1 MHITYINIC
10 NCMWCMAYSMLI
22 IHIFSRLS
30 RCRPTPQHTSTKLVL
45 ACSCITMDNPV
56 LHHKTRPS
64 IAIDLARF
72 CLAMQTLSRT
82 PSTARPLLLRAGR
95 RRAREGLHSQTKP
108 DTSSW
113 SHKAR
118 AAVAT
123 WDLILSLRPCEI
135 RASVKLVRR
144 RGARLIHIDCW
155 YSTFAFDWEP
165 ACAIRRRGGLHCQT
179 TWTINMP
186 WPVMSKSP
194 HEPR

>member
-1 MHITYINIC
+1 MAYECKCGMRFQINTPAMHIIYINIC
-10 NCMWCMAYSMLI
+10 NCMWCMACSMLI

-95 RRAREGLHSQTKP
+95 RRAREGLHRQTRQARYKFMISQ
-108 DTSSW
+108 SESC
-113 SHKAR
+113 SCN
-118 AAVAT
+118 
-123 WDLILSLRPCEI
+123 LRLDIESETV
-135 RASVKLVRR
+135 RDQSV
-144 RGARLIHIDCW
+144 C
-155 YSTFAFDWEP
+155 
-165 ACAIRRRGGLHCQT
+165 
-179 TWTINMP
+179 
-186 WPVMSKSP
+186 
-194 HEPR
+194 